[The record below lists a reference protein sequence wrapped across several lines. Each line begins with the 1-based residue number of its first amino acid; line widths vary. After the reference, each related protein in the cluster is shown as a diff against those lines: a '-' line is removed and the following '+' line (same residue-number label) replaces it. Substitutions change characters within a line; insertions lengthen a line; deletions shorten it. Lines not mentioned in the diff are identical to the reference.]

1 MAVDRDTVTVGTELP
16 AFVRTTG
23 FHNWNRYAAVN
34 DEFVPIHMDDDA
46 GRAQGFP
53 GAFGMGNLMWSYLH
67 NLVRDWMGDDGRI
80 VAMGCSFRSPNLRG
94 MTVEAR
100 GTVTAVRDEGG
111 ERLVDLELTVR
122 RPRRALTPCWCR
134 RPRPSPWPDPL
145 ASRSGQHED
154 LALVLGLDE
163 LGERRVG
170 AVESRPACSRTR
182 RRRRHRARGPRR
194 PRRTRAACS
203 RRRSRR

>member
-16 AFVRTTG
+16 GLIRTTG

-80 VAMGCSFRSPNLRG
+80 VRMGCSFRSPNLRG

-111 ERLVDLELTVR
+111 ELLVDLDLLVVDHDAPDTV
-122 RPRRALTPCWCR
+122 
-134 RPRPSPWPDPL
+134 
-145 ASRSGQHED
+145 
-154 LALVLGLDE
+154 LV
-163 LGERRVG
+163 
-170 AVESRPACSRTR
+170 PATATVSL
-182 RRRRHRARGPRR
+182 P
-194 PRRTRAACS
+194 
-203 RRRSRR
+203 

>member
-1 MAVDRDTVTVGTELP
+1 MAVDRTTVTVGTELP

-80 VAMGCSFRSPNLRG
+80 VTMSCSFRSPNLRG

-100 GTVTAVRDEGG
+100 GAVTGVRDENGQ
-111 ERLVDLELTVR
+111 RLVDLELAVVDHDAPDTVLV
-122 RPRRALTPCWCR
+122 PATATVAL
-134 RPRPSPWPDPL
+134 
-145 ASRSGQHED
+145 A
-154 LALVLGLDE
+154 
-163 LGERRVG
+163 
-170 AVESRPACSRTR
+170 
-182 RRRRHRARGPRR
+182 
-194 PRRTRAACS
+194 
-203 RRRSRR
+203 

>member
-1 MAVDRDTVTVGTELP
+1 VAVDRSTVTAGTELP
-16 AFVRTTG
+16 VFVRTTG

-80 VAMGCSFRSPNLRG
+80 VTMACSFRSPNLRG

-111 ERLVDLELTVR
+111 ERLVDLELSVVDHDTPDTVLV
-122 RPRRALTPCWCR
+122 PATATVALP
-134 RPRPSPWPDPL
+134 
-145 ASRSGQHED
+145 
-154 LALVLGLDE
+154 
-163 LGERRVG
+163 
-170 AVESRPACSRTR
+170 
-182 RRRRHRARGPRR
+182 
-194 PRRTRAACS
+194 
-203 RRRSRR
+203 

>member
-1 MAVDRDTVTVGTELP
+1 MAVDRDSITVGAALP

-67 NLVRDWMGDDGRI
+67 NVVRDWMGDDGRI
-80 VAMGCSFRSPNLRG
+80 VKMSCSFRSPNLRG

-100 GTVTAVRDEGG
+100 GTVTAVREESG
-111 ERLVDLELTVR
+111 ETLVDLELGVVDHDSPETVLV
-122 RPRRALTPCWCR
+122 PATATVALT
-134 RPRPSPWPDPL
+134 
-145 ASRSGQHED
+145 
-154 LALVLGLDE
+154 
-163 LGERRVG
+163 
-170 AVESRPACSRTR
+170 
-182 RRRRHRARGPRR
+182 
-194 PRRTRAACS
+194 
-203 RRRSRR
+203 

>member
-1 MAVDRDTVTVGTELP
+1 MSVDRDTVTVGTELP
-16 AFVRTTG
+16 VFVRTTG

-34 DEFVPIHMDDDA
+34 DEFVPIHMDDEA

-80 VAMGCSFRSPNLRG
+80 VAMGCSFRAPNLRD

-111 ERLVDLELTVR
+111 ERLVDLELMVVDHDDPEQVLVPATATV
-122 RPRRALTPCWCR
+122 ALP
-134 RPRPSPWPDPL
+134 
-145 ASRSGQHED
+145 
-154 LALVLGLDE
+154 
-163 LGERRVG
+163 
-170 AVESRPACSRTR
+170 
-182 RRRRHRARGPRR
+182 
-194 PRRTRAACS
+194 
-203 RRRSRR
+203 

>member
-1 MAVDRDTVTVGTELP
+1 MTPPIEIHEGDELP
-16 AFVRTTG
+16 AFRRTTG
-23 FHNWNRYAAVN
+23 FAEWNRYAAVN

-80 VAMGCSFRSPNLRG
+80 VRMGCSFRSPNLRG

-111 ERLVDLELTVR
+111 ERLVDLELSVVDHDNPDTVLV
-122 RPRRALTPCWCR
+122 PATATVAL
-134 RPRPSPWPDPL
+134 
-145 ASRSGQHED
+145 A
-154 LALVLGLDE
+154 
-163 LGERRVG
+163 
-170 AVESRPACSRTR
+170 
-182 RRRRHRARGPRR
+182 
-194 PRRTRAACS
+194 
-203 RRRSRR
+203 